1 MIIIFKLLMLT
12 ISLVFSQTEYPGTN
26 IFSSS
31 EYLGRAGSG
40 YLKPSSISLKQ
51 NPAAVNDFKLFSTG
65 RINFK
70 NGISSQSVGL
80 TFPYKKRYISTA
92 LVNVNYGVFK
102 SYDEKKNYLGT
113 YTSSDNWFSV
123 SYAEKV
129 KKVPIRVGLSFQS
142 FFSSLGGYEMND
154 SFISAGFKI
163 SLEKIKTELGL
174 SYHQLDIFA
183 KGKKWDIEP
192 NTVFSISKILAH
204 LPLNLFSDFVL
215 NNYSNT
221 FEVFGGGIFNLSNN
235 LELHI
240 GTSSRKGNQNFNNR
254 LFNSIFG
261 SSGFGLTY
269 IKMPYS
275 INFGSY
281 IYGNG
286 FIISGI
292 QLDIKI

>member
-12 ISLVFSQTEYPGTN
+12 ISIVSSQTEHPGLN

-31 EYLGRAGSG
+31 KYLGRAGSG
-40 YLKPSSISLKQ
+40 YLKPSSISLKN
-51 NPAAVNDFKLFSTG
+51 NPAAVNDFKLFSAS

-92 LVNVNYGVFK
+92 LINVNYGVFK

-113 YTSSDNWFSV
+113 YTSMDNWFSL
-123 SYAEKV
+123 SYAEKI
-129 KKVPIRVGLSFQS
+129 KKFPIRIGFSFQS
-142 FFSSLGGYEMND
+142 FFSSLGSYQIND
-154 SFISAGFKI
+154 SFISAGFKF
-163 SLEKIKTELGL
+163 SLEKIKTEFGL
-174 SYHQLDIFA
+174 SYHQLDISR
-183 KGKKWDIEP
+183 KDKKWDIEP
-192 NTVFSISKILAH
+192 NTAFSISKTLAH

-215 NNYSNT
+215 NNYNNS

-235 LELHI
+235 LELYI
-240 GTSSRKGNQNFNNR
+240 GTSSRKGNQNFNNS

-269 IKMPYS
+269 TKLPYF
-275 INFGSY
+275 INFSSY

-286 FIISGI
+286 FIVSGI